1 MASKDRP
8 HSSTNWRSRH
18 RQAAHNAAHE
28 DSHSRPALK
37 IPELPGLFRGE
48 AELIDDPKQ
57 IAPVIDAIR
66 AAKVFAFDTEFI
78 GESSYRPQTCLL
90 QLATHDA
97 LWLIDP
103 IAGVD
108 VTPFFE
114 LVVDPSLRTIVHAG
128 EQDLEQ
134 VWRITGKIPA
144 NVFDA
149 QIAAGF
155 ASMSYPASLAKLVQE
170 TTGVKLNKG
179 FTFTDWTARPLS
191 GSQLRYAA
199 DDVRYLLLVVK
210 KLDEMLASR
219 ERTTWAQEE
228 CDERCKR
235 LAFAF
240 DPETAWERVRGSA
253 GLDPRGVNILKQLV
267 AWRDLSARAADV
279 PPRTLVKDECLI
291 DLARSPA
298 KNIDRLRMIKHLPRP
313 IIDTQGEDILDAIVR
328 GLAQPVEKSAKNE
341 VDEPTLA
348 DKFRWDSLWTKTQLM
363 CYELGLDPAMVT
375 SRQEIVELDR
385 SSESDE
391 PSRLMTGW
399 RREAVGEKVERLL
412 D

>member
-235 LAFAF
+235 LAFA
-240 DPETAWERVRGSA
+240 
-253 GLDPRGVNILKQLV
+253 
-267 AWRDLSARAADV
+267 
-279 PPRTLVKDECLI
+279 
-291 DLARSPA
+291 
-298 KNIDRLRMIKHLPRP
+298 
-313 IIDTQGEDILDAIVR
+313 
-328 GLAQPVEKSAKNE
+328 
-341 VDEPTLA
+341 
-348 DKFRWDSLWTKTQLM
+348 
-363 CYELGLDPAMVT
+363 
-375 SRQEIVELDR
+375 
-385 SSESDE
+385 
-391 PSRLMTGW
+391 
-399 RREAVGEKVERLL
+399 
-412 D
+412 